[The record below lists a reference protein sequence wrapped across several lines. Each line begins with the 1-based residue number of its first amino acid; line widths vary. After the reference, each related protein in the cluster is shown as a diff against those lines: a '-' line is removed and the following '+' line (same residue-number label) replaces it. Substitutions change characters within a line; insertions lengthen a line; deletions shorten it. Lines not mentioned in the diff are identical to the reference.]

1 MLRRN
6 PLCRELIPPARRAY
20 LTLMNWLNQM
30 DGAYKL
36 ELRELNELYFARF
49 DAKLEQRMAELRTE
63 IEGGLAKLE
72 GGLLARMGLMEGR
85 LARLTVLLWLGTL
98 GTLIAL
104 LKL

>member
-1 MLRRN
+1 
-6 PLCRELIPPARRAY
+6 
-20 LTLMNWLNQM
+20 MNWLNQM